1 MASERVT
8 IKDIAF
14 SIGVSTATVSNVI
27 NGKTK
32 KIGAETVSLVEQ
44 KLEEMGYLPRQA
56 RILMGKNPAKLIG
69 LIINDHEKYESHP
82 LEDGYLAKLVNSLS
96 LEAEKRNY
104 LLIVK
109 LTKNIDDVPFLA
121 SIWNMSAVLVQGFCE
136 IDYQKLKRKMH
147 KPLIIFDGF
156 FPSNDRYINLEVN
169 HFEGG
174 VVAGNYLK
182 KMGHEKVLCLSD
194 NNICMDNLRYEGLL
208 SVLPKSQ
215 IMIIPNLQKERSEFY
230 KKEYKSIL
238 AYSAVFCVS
247 DYYALDFIKNITSL
261 GFNVPKD
268 ISVLGFD
275 DIAVSSQLSP
285 SLTTISQDCKLR
297 AQITFD
303 LVNEAEDNPLLTKN
317 IVIPVSVVERES
329 VIKK

>member
-1 MASERVT
+1 
-8 IKDIAF
+8 
-14 SIGVSTATVSNVI
+14 
-27 NGKTK
+27 
-32 KIGAETVSLVEQ
+32 
-44 KLEEMGYLPRQA
+44 
-56 RILMGKNPAKLIG
+56 
-69 LIINDHEKYESHP
+69 
-82 LEDGYLAKLVNSLS
+82 
-96 LEAEKRNY
+96 
-104 LLIVK
+104 
-109 LTKNIDDVPFLA
+109 
-121 SIWNMSAVLVQGFCE
+121 
-136 IDYQKLKRKMH
+136 
-147 KPLIIFDGF
+147 
-156 FPSNDRYINLEVN
+156 
-169 HFEGG
+169 
-174 VVAGNYLK
+174 
-182 KMGHEKVLCLSD
+182 
-194 NNICMDNLRYEGLL
+194 MDNLRYEGLL

-230 KKEYKSIL
+230 KKGYESIL